1 MRPLPLLVIG
11 LGVATGAYGQTE
23 DQDADQ
29 GEGAVAESSGEE
41 LTARQ
46 EYERQ
51 EAEAA
56 KKGSAGFFQ
65 RSADNVTSQLKA
77 DWLRVDGLFD
87 LGPISRLGEEFR
99 AFNEDLRFTTR
110 LDLGLAYTVLWQHAS
125 AGEPHRTAASG
136 DFDFFGTWH
145 AVGELGRTAG
155 LVGFAVEYRHDF
167 GGITPSDLHTQ
178 FGSLLNTAR
187 SFNDTAAGLKEIWW
201 QQHLANGQFYMRIGA
216 IDQSDFFS
224 TNRFQSA
231 NFFFLNEVFAESLA
245 VPFPDAGLGVVAFG
259 FPNESVYIGAGIGDA
274 SPSRGSV
281 ASDSLSGEIFAALEV
296 GLLTAFEGLGAGHY
310 RLTVS
315 HTDAI
320 PQRNQ
325 PSGQSLA
332 ISIDQEL
339 GRFVPFTRLA
349 FSEKEG
355 LTSFRRIVTAGF
367 GLEDPF
373 DNAGDEFGMAAAW
386 AQPSDPQLSDEWVVE
401 SFYRLQL
408 SPTMQFTPD
417 VQFIINPSS
426 GTKDVVVVFGLR
438 LRIQY

>member
-11 LGVATGAYGQTE
+11 LGVATGAYGQAE
-23 DQDADQ
+23 EEDADQ
-29 GEGAVAESSGEE
+29 GEGAVSESTGQE
-41 LTARQ
+41 LTAQQ
-46 EYERQ
+46 EYEIQ

-56 KKGSAGFFQ
+56 KKGSAGFFH
-65 RSADNVTSQLKA
+65 RSADNITSQLTA
-77 DWLRVDGLFD
+77 DWLRVDGLFERD
-87 LGPISRLGEEFR
+87 PISWLGQEFR

-125 AGEPHRTAASG
+125 AGDPHQSAASG

-145 AVGELGRTAG
+145 AIGELGRTAG

-167 GGITPSDLHTQ
+167 GGITPSELNKQ

-187 SFNDTAAGLKEIWW
+187 PFNDNSAGLKEIWW
-201 QQHLANGQFYMRIGA
+201 QQHLADGQVYVRIGA

-231 NFFFLNEVFAESLA
+231 NFFFLNDAFSQSLA

-259 FPNESVYIGAGIGDA
+259 FPNESIYIGAGIGDA
-274 SPSRGSV
+274 SPSGGSFT
-281 ASDSLSGEIFAALEV
+281 ADSLSGEIFAALEV
-296 GLLTAFEGLGAGHY
+296 GFLTAFEGLVAGHY

-315 HTDAI
+315 HTDAV
-320 PQRNQ
+320 PQRNK
-325 PSGQSLA
+325 PAGEAFA

-339 GRFVPFTRLA
+339 GSFVPFTQLA
-349 FSEKEG
+349 ITNQSG
-355 LTSFRRIVTAGF
+355 LTSVRNIVSAGF
-367 GLEDPF
+367 GFENPF
-373 DNAGDEFGMAAAW
+373 DNAGDEFGVAAAW
-386 AQPSDPQLSDEWVVE
+386 AQPDDKQLSDEWVIE

-408 SPTMQFTPD
+408 TPTLQFTPD

-426 GTKDVVVVFGLR
+426 GTKDVVVVGGLR
-438 LRIQY
+438 FRIQY